1 MDQKK
6 EVYLLDTN
14 AYFNFLRYAT
24 KALGDDDTF
33 NETIEKIRDAECYIS
48 QVSLLEII
56 SVLGKYSR
64 GNSGGKEKC
73 NCIIDEHGTICP
85 NFKYTTKKNKW
96 SKKRKKAWIKYF
108 EEMKQ
113 GTSDILSIHVL
124 PLDAITWAE
133 AEKIIMLSPSRWAS
147 LRRTEIPSGT
157 LGPSL
162 GNLSRTKFTSG
173 RPKSERLRLL
183 ELEAPRPRERSTP
196 PGSPATLS
204 PVKTTSMKL
213 HTAASRSRGRRSAPS
228 PTAGW
233 ATWT

>member
-108 EEMKQ
+108 EEIKQ

-133 AEKIIMLSPSRWAS
+133 AEKIIMLSLDFKFAS
-147 LRRTEIPSGT
+147 MDALIAATAKVAQKNENMQQLKIITSDK
-157 LGPSL
+157 SL
-162 GNLSRTKFTSG
+162 KTALQICALPVWDAFK
-173 RPKSERLRLL
+173 P
-183 ELEAPRPRERSTP
+183 TP
-196 PGSPATLS
+196 TPALT
-204 PVKTTSMKL
+204 
-213 HTAASRSRGRRSAPS
+213 
-228 PTAGW
+228 
-233 ATWT
+233 